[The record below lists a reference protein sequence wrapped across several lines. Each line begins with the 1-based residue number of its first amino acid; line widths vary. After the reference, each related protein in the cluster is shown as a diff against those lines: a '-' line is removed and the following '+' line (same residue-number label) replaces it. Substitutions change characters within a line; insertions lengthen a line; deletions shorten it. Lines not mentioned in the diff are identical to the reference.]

1 MERCIAEELKNI
13 YSFFRAFSHVFLCKD
28 SANERN
34 ASLLAGYKVSAAYFR
49 SIYTAKIVLLCIKMA
64 YWNIFLAFLRKKT
77 SKIFFFEKKVL
88 PLHRK

>member
-49 SIYTAKIVLLCIKMA
+49 SIILQM
-64 YWNIFLAFLRKKT
+64 
-77 SKIFFFEKKVL
+77 
-88 PLHRK
+88 